1 MEVNTLISSS
11 LEPLQDCYI
20 DKFGKPCERC
30 LDIVVGLGDLRKI
43 TYENSCWHPEV
54 NTLKIYVYKLYLTF
68 DFLILKIY

>member
-1 MEVNTLISSS
+1 MNRKK
-11 LEPLQDCYI
+11 DCYI

-54 NTLKIYVYKLYLTF
+54 KISIYDPSLKCFSVLHALNAYVS
-68 DFLILKIY
+68 